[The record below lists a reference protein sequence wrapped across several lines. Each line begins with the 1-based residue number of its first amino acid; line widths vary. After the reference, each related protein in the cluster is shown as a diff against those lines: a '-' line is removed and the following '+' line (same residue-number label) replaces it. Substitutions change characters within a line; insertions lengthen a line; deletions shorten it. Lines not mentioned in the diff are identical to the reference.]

1 MPRYDA
7 FLLVSF
13 GGPENPDE
21 VIPFLQNVT
30 AGRSIPTGRLAEVAG
45 HYYLFGGVSPL
56 NQQCRDLIAAVGKDF
71 AARGIDLPVYW
82 GNRNWQPY
90 LTGTLPAMASAGV
103 PPAPGSWPT
112 ISTGPGGTSARRPRR
127 STRSG
132 STPTI
137 PALPSRWLTLRLP
150 LSS

>member
-82 GNRNWQPY
+82 GNRKSARLNSSHRCISYAVFCLKKKNLRSVQTACRALSILP
-90 LTGTLPAMASAGV
+90 GDAVNTLPA
-103 PPAPGSWPT
+103 P
-112 ISTGPGGTSARRPRR
+112 
-127 STRSG
+127 
-132 STPTI
+132 
-137 PALPSRWLTLRLP
+137 
-150 LSS
+150 